1 MRLAFVLLGFALVCA
16 GNASAQQQNAAQTT
30 VPHLVQFSGALK
42 DSATRPVAGVSSV
55 TFAIYA
61 DQESGAALWSE
72 TQNVLADMNGHYSIV
87 LGAATTGGF
96 PVELFG
102 TGQSRW
108 LGVSIARQAEMPRI
122 LMASVPYALKAG
134 DAETLGGLPASAY
147 VTTQQLASRTTTPV
161 VTGGSTSVI
170 ATGGVPNAQVS
181 PAATSVTANS
191 APSNETDAS
200 PTGSGTT
207 DYIPLWSSGSNLG
220 NSILFESGSKMGLGT
235 TAPQSTLDING
246 GEILRGGFYEYPQ
259 GTADEYFGQPSH
271 SFQWMASLFNSST
284 NAPEYHAFGFRA
296 LPLNNDTANPGAY
309 LDLFYGP
316 GGPDGTLTDTYLSF
330 SSTGVISFVPGQ
342 TFNGLSGSL
351 TGPLNSTGGFFV
363 SGDAIGNGL
372 SAEMTSEYAIAVY
385 ASASGQYGEGVYADG
400 GDVGIYAEGGTDAGQ
415 FSGDVSIS
423 GTLSKSSGSFKIDDP
438 IDPANKYLY
447 HSFVESPDMKNVYDG
462 VVTTDT
468 NGLATVT
475 MPDWFEALNSDFRYQ
490 LTTVGQFAQAM
501 IAKEIQNGTFTI
513 QTDKPNVKVSW
524 QVTGIRQDAY
534 ANAHRIPVEKEKS
547 DAEKGHYIHPEL
559 FGHAGELSLPEL
571 RPGPDGVLVPR
582 MPPSPPASTKP

>member
-42 DSATRPVAGVSSV
+42 DSATRPVVGVSSV

-181 PAATSVTANS
+181 PAATSVTATS

-207 DYIPLWSSGSNLG
+207 DYIPLWTSGSNLG

-235 TAPQSTLDING
+235 TTPQSTLDING
-246 GEILRGGFYEYPQ
+246 GEILRF
-259 GTADEYFGQPSH
+259 PSNEFRLSIAAIVIH
-271 SFQWMASLFNSST
+271 LVSKIFRDWRTT
-284 NAPEYHAFGFRA
+284 N
-296 LPLNNDTANPGAY
+296 
-309 LDLFYGP
+309 
-316 GGPDGTLTDTYLSF
+316 
-330 SSTGVISFVPGQ
+330 
-342 TFNGLSGSL
+342 
-351 TGPLNSTGGFFV
+351 
-363 SGDAIGNGL
+363 
-372 SAEMTSEYAIAVY
+372 
-385 ASASGQYGEGVYADG
+385 
-400 GDVGIYAEGGTDAGQ
+400 
-415 FSGDVSIS
+415 
-423 GTLSKSSGSFKIDDP
+423 
-438 IDPANKYLY
+438 
-447 HSFVESPDMKNVYDG
+447 
-462 VVTTDT
+462 
-468 NGLATVT
+468 
-475 MPDWFEALNSDFRYQ
+475 
-490 LTTVGQFAQAM
+490 
-501 IAKEIQNGTFTI
+501 
-513 QTDKPNVKVSW
+513 
-524 QVTGIRQDAY
+524 
-534 ANAHRIPVEKEKS
+534 
-547 DAEKGHYIHPEL
+547 
-559 FGHAGELSLPEL
+559 L
-571 RPGPDGVLVPR
+571 R
-582 MPPSPPASTKP
+582 